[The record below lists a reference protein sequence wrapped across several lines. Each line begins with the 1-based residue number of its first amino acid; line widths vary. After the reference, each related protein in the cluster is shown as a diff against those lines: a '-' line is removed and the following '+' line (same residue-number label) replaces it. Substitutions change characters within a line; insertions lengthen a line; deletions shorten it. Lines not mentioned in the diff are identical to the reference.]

1 MYNGHF
7 NTCIFLQVKVLSSYH
22 LSVFYLYSLAYSSL
36 LDFIFLMT
44 DAIQK
49 AVDKLKTLETIK
61 IKKTKTSNY
70 NYDTNAVQDRLD
82 IEFNIKA
89 FTIECVIIYSFY

>member
-1 MYNGHF
+1 
-7 NTCIFLQVKVLSSYH
+7 
-22 LSVFYLYSLAYSSL
+22 
-36 LDFIFLMT
+36 MT

-49 AVDKLKTLETIK
+49 AIDKLKTLETIK
-61 IKKTKTSNY
+61 IKRTKTSNY
-70 NYDTNAVQDRLD
+70 NYDTNAIQDRLD

>member
-1 MYNGHF
+1 MYNG
-7 NTCIFLQVKVLSSYH
+7 QVKVLSSYH

-36 LDFIFLMT
+36 LDYIFFLMT

-49 AVDKLKTLETIK
+49 AIDKLKTLETIK
-61 IKKTKTSNY
+61 IKRTKTSNY
-70 NYDTNAVQDRLD
+70 NYDTNAIQDRLD

>member
-1 MYNGHF
+1 MYNG
-7 NTCIFLQVKVLSSYH
+7 QVKVLSSYH

-36 LDFIFLMT
+36 LDYIFFLMT

-61 IKKTKTSNY
+61 IKRTKTSNY
-70 NYDTNAVQDRLD
+70 NYDTNAIQDRLD